1 MVRLLYVSTLRLL
14 LSTNS
19 YFAQGAACLSV
30 QQTSGNGTSNPT
42 NLTAAGFQIIEDGA
56 EVGTKMTEDCLTL
69 NIWTKPQMGES
80 KKAVML
86 WIYGG
91 AFTSGY
97 SGIPLYNGQYIA
109 DQEDVVIVSIK
120 YDGISFN

>member
-1 MVRLLYVSTLRLL
+1 MS
-14 LSTNS
+14 
-19 YFAQGAACLSV
+19 
-30 QQTSGNGTSNPT
+30 
-42 NLTAAGFQIIEDGA
+42 
-56 EVGTKMTEDCLTL
+56 EDCLTL
-69 NIWTKPQMGES
+69 NVWTKPQIGES

-97 SGIPLYNGQYIA
+97 SGDPLYNGQYIA

-120 YDGISFN
+120 YDRTSFN